1 MCVCLIL
8 MVGDCRRQDY
18 VWVCGLQADFWW
30 WCPGMAFCSAE
41 AGKERKEVKKRR
53 KSWNVVPLSLGSKGL
68 HRSECRAGFS
78 LQIAMKENDDDF
90 QMKVIKY

>member
-1 MCVCLIL
+1 M
-8 MVGDCRRQDY
+8 G
-18 VWVCGLQADFWW
+18 VWVTGRLLVVVS
-30 WCPGMAFCSAE
+30 GHSFCSVE

-78 LQIAMKENDDDF
+78 LQIAMKENDDGF